1 MEGRYT
7 QNPCSGHFERY
18 GDVSPTIVS
27 ITYSDLLDCQPTPMA
42 QALESPCNRAKST

>member
-18 GDVSPTIVS
+18 GDLSPTEEIIMDSLVLGVHFGAADKA
-27 ITYSDLLDCQPTPMA
+27 TA
-42 QALESPCNRAKST
+42 E